1 VTVEAAM
8 EEIEKLTGLVGFII
22 VGGPEPRQNGEIM
35 VMSYVLSLGA

>member
-1 VTVEAAM
+1 M

-22 VGGPEPRQNGEIM
+22 IGGLEPRENGEIM